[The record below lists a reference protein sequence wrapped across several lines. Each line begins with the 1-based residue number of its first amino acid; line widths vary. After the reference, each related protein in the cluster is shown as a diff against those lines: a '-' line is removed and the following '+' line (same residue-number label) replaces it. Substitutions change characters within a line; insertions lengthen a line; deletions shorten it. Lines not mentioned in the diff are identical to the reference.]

1 MPDYGMKI
9 IIEFGNGNY
18 YELDSTQLNPKQIEL
33 ISHMLEI
40 PEMNDCV
47 IGQNKEM

>member
-1 MPDYGMKI
+1 MPDYEMKI

-18 YELDSTQLNPKQIEL
+18 YELDSTQLNSKQIEL

-40 PEMNDCV
+40 PEILDFV
-47 IGQNKEM
+47 EAE